1 MYNQVVRDAVIVVK
15 RVRSV
20 PNASTVDIQWH
31 QPASSSIQI
40 GHALAHLVDFW
51 RLLGVTRDRARV
63 DSKFQESKHIFP
75 RLTRTAP
82 AHSLINLLQMADS
95 IFNNVREAEKQND
108 REETKIRVCAPLT
121 AHSHSTTVCAPSHS
135 TTVCAPSHSTTVC
148 APSHSTTVC
157 APSHSTTKAPWC
169 AGGLNRTLQTNRCKS
184 NSRISKPSRVPK
196 AWQTIIGQ

>member
-1 MYNQVVRDAVIVVK
+1 MSSGLQVYNQVVRDAVIVVK

-135 TTVCAPSHSTTVC
+135 TT
-148 APSHSTTVC
+148 
-157 APSHSTTKAPWC
+157 KAPWC